1 MFYIDSLLIHQCF
14 KDLIYKKYGFYN
26 ENYQIAA
33 DFEFY
38 LRLFL
43 VNKIN
48 YKFTDSTYV
57 VMIMVEKYF
66 SFKSNLVSKEILSSL
81 KILKFI
87 IIGF

>member
-1 MFYIDSLLIHQCF
+1 MDVLYWDFTSHPSMFLKSLIC
-14 KDLIYKKYGFYN
+14 KKYGFYN

-57 VMIMVEKYF
+57 VMNYGGKVLF
-66 SFKSNLVSKEILSSL
+66 LL
-81 KILKFI
+81 KVI
-87 IIGF
+87 